1 MRAPAAILLSLLSV
15 ACGSAAYE
23 FAPGEGKVAVRV
35 NGLGPKFGHFL
46 VTLAK
51 PAPMSWLGDPEDVLG
66 AALGRNDLHFE
77 PRFPG
82 FGLAPEAPMM
92 RAYKLEIPDVTT
104 ERQNLALFKELQKVK
119 NDDGTL
125 LFAAVDTDKSVEHH
139 ALTSSTMI
147 EPTDPGYVDGRQY
160 YLDMIRWR
168 EAMSLW
174 EPERQA
180 NAAPV
185 VVALLDTGVQANHED
200 LASALWQDPD
210 GEPTAVE
217 DEAGHGTMVAG
228 VIAAQG
234 GNGKGILGAASLVGD
249 GATVQL
255 MSLVALDRTL
265 GGSSDGTGRAAA
277 WAIRKHEA
285 QKALPGRERQKLI
298 LNLSLGG
305 VFDASTYPYERSGSG
320 DAVFRDEVLAYA
332 KERDVLVIVA
342 AGNDSC
348 EIGGRCGVSGRVYEE
363 ARYYPCS
370 YEGVLCVAATTH
382 TDSIAGFSNRG
393 RGIGLAAP
401 GWGLLTTAARANT
414 DDAYAYFNG
423 TSAATPLVS
432 GVAAAIWSAF
442 PELSAEDVK
451 LVLRKSAARIP
462 ELTAALG
469 ADTGRLDFFAAM
481 SFAHDLAR
489 AGAKPGVMEPLEVE
503 RAPRIAMHPPDV
515 GADPAARAAT
525 WFDADTVRPSGGNK
539 SGDKGMRCGVTG
551 PDTPGTTA
559 WHSGLLLL
567 VMILMPV
574 SIYFYKILLQS
585 KARYYKYQ
593 PRPSRTP
600 F

>member
-1 MRAPAAILLSLLSV
+1 MSLLSV

-23 FAPGEGKVAVRV
+23 FAAPEGQVAVRV
-35 NGLGPKFGHFL
+35 NGLGPKLGHFL
-46 VTLAK
+46 VTLSK
-51 PAPMSWLGDPEDVLG
+51 PAPISWLGDPGEILG
-66 AALGRNDLHFE
+66 EALGRDDFHFE
-77 PRFPG
+77 ARFPG

-92 RAYKLEIPDVTT
+92 RAYKLEIPGVTS

-119 NDDGTL
+119 HDDGTL

-139 ALTSSTMI
+139 ATMI

-185 VVALLDTGVQANHED
+185 VVALLDTGIQGNHED
-200 LASALWQDPD
+200 LAAALWQDPD
-210 GEPTAVE
+210 GEPTADE

-228 VIAAQG
+228 VVAAQG

-255 MSLVALDRTL
+255 MSLVALDHTL

-277 WAIRKHEA
+277 YAIRKHEA
-285 QKALPGRERQKLI
+285 QKELPGRERQKLI

-305 VFDASTYPYERSGSG
+305 VFDASTYPYERTGSG
-320 DAVFRDEVLAYA
+320 DAVFRDEVLEYA
-332 KERDVLVIVA
+332 KQRDVLVIVA

-382 TDSIAGFSNRG
+382 TDSVAGFSNFG

-401 GWGLLTTAARANT
+401 GWGLYTTAARADA

-451 LVLRKSAARIP
+451 LVLKKSAARIP
-462 ELTAALG
+462 DLSVALG
-469 ADTGRLDFFAAM
+469 VDAGRLDFFAAM

-489 AGAKPGVMEPLEVE
+489 AGAKPAAMEPLEVE
-503 RAPRIAMHPPDV
+503 RAARIATHPPDL
-515 GADPAARAAT
+515 ASDPAARAAT
-525 WFDADTVRPSGGNK
+525 WFDADAVRPSGGNK
-539 SGDKGMRCGVTG
+539 SGDKGMRCGVAS
-551 PDTPGTTA
+551 PEAPGA
-559 WHSGLLLL
+559 SSWLSAFAPLI
-567 VMILMPV
+567 MILLPV
-574 SIYFYKILLQS
+574 SISFYKILLHS
-585 KARYYKYQ
+585 KTRYYKHQ